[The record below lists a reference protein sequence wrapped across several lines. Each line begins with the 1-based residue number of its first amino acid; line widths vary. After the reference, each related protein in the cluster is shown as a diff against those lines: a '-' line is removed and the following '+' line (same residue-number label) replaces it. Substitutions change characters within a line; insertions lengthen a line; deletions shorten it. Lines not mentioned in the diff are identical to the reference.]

1 MTGLNVQLPNS
12 LYDSLQ
18 ELATQDGISIDQ
30 FIALAVAEKI
40 SALKTVG
47 YLEELAK
54 KGDRGSYDAV
64 LAKVPNVEPDEW
76 DRWPAE
82 S

>member
-1 MTGLNVQLPNS
+1 MTGLNVNIPNS
-12 LYDSLQ
+12 LYSSLQ
-18 ELATQDGISIDQ
+18 ELATQNGISVDQ
-30 FIALAVAEKI
+30 FVATAVAEKI
-40 SALKTVG
+40 ASLKNEG
-47 YLEELAK
+47 YLEALAK
-54 KGDRGSYDAV
+54 RGSREKYDAV